1 MNEVFDSEQFNVE
14 YKKDDNIVLVVLK
27 GKATRDNY
35 RTPMMHAADMGLR
48 HSCKVMA
55 VEFLAN
61 PELSEKDLNW
71 SKKVL
76 FANLKKSGLE
86 TLALIDNNDLEI
98 VQAIRVFCGNK
109 FKTIVCKSYEE
120 VKRRTDPSA
129 SDVDSKYASMTRE
142 QALEYLGLSKDADIK
157 EIDDR
162 FWQMSKK
169 FRGKDDPESKAMEDE
184 ISAVYDIASGR
195 RDVRVKEE
203 EQRQNEPK
211 YFGRYVSDWKTIIHY
226 NWKNWLLGG
235 VVGISI
241 IVILVGYLLNSNYE
255 CSVLV
260 FGHMYLDNTYMRE
273 ALEDQGLKNPYVGLA
288 DVVVP
293 NDENIPLD
301 EMGNESFNAQF
312 YTNPD
317 VLISDSKAYLYY
329 FNVFKD
335 IGPLYDQIMAGLSD
349 EAKAG
354 VKPIYMSERE
364 SVRYKNDM
372 YLEYGLGDEDI
383 RNPAEFS
390 DDPVLIGFEITDQ
403 DVVTNFGIEAKWK
416 SRQTTLLVGQCIN
429 STNDEQ
435 TVKMMTA
442 IINAAYAKEMPES
455 T

>member
-1 MNEVFDSEQFNVE
+1 MFATLIPLFDEN
-14 YKKDDNIVLVVLK
+14 
-27 GKATRDNY
+27 
-35 RTPMMHAADMGLR
+35 
-48 HSCKVMA
+48 MA
-55 VEFLAN
+55 VIAFSLFSQKENFLLN
-61 PELSEKDLNW
+61 PSMLGTGAYSGVGSIN
-71 SKKVL
+71 
-76 FANLKKSGLE
+76 GLE
-86 TLALIDNNDLEI
+86 VIENTGIE
-98 VQAIRVFCGNK
+98 
-109 FKTIVCKSYEE
+109 T
-120 VKRRTDPSA
+120 
-129 SDVDSKYASMTRE
+129 
-142 QALEYLGLSKDADIK
+142 LSKDADIK

-184 ISAVYDIASGR
+184 RSAVDDIASGR
-195 RDVRVKEE
+195 REVRVKEE

-211 YFGRYVSDWKTIIHY
+211 YFGRYASDWKNIIHY

-235 VVGISI
+235 AVGISI

-273 ALEDQGLKNPYVGLA
+273 ALEEQGLKKPYVGLA

-301 EMGNESFNAQF
+301 EIGNESFNAQF

-383 RNPAEFS
+383 KNPAEFS

-416 SRQTTLLVGQCIN
+416 SRQTTLMVGQCIN
-429 STNDEQ
+429 STNNEQ
-435 TVKMMTA
+435 TVKMITA